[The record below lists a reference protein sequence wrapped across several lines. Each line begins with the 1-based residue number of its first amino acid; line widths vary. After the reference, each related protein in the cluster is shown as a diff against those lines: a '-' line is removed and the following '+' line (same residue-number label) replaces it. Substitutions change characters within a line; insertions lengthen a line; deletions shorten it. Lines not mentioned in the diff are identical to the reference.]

1 MTDKILMFLAGII
14 SVGLSLLIVI
24 KAKDKVD
31 ILNKYNIKDKL
42 STYIKNKLINDLF
55 SSFVLTTII
64 FVFEFYIY
72 TNSLLSQGILFI
84 VLLFV
89 SSIIWNLL
97 VLFLTGIIFWLL
109 YHHTSTNTFDRT
121 LIIVLLAVIVIW
133 LVSIF
138 M

>member
-14 SVGLSLLIVI
+14 SVGLSLLIIV
-24 KAKDKVD
+24 KAEDRVN

-42 STYIKNKLINDLF
+42 STYVKNKLINDLF

-64 FVFEFYIY
+64 FLFELSIY

-89 SSIIWNLL
+89 FLIVWNLL
-97 VLFLTGIIFWLL
+97 IFFITGIIFWLL
-109 YHHTSTNTFDRT
+109 YHYTSTNTFNHT
-121 LIIVLLAVIVIW
+121 LFIILLAIIVIW